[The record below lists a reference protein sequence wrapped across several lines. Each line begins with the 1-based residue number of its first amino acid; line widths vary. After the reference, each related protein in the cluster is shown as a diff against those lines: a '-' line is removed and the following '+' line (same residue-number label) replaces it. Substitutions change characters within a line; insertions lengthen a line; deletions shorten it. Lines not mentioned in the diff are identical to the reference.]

1 MIDELSPFPPNF
13 KFSDRAAICCSN
25 RSSGVYPLNQGHLTW
40 LVLSVN
46 KQFYTLPSPLR
57 PHTDTDTHTYT
68 HARTHTHTHTHTRI
82 TSGLST
88 SLHETRIV
96 KLLSSWDKE
105 LDENGMVATVLM
117 DLSKRCG
124 CIPHDLLLA
133 QLTQCGDF
141 F

>member
-1 MIDELSPFPPNF
+1 MTGTVGKQAILHPPL
-13 KFSDRAAICCSN
+13 A
-25 RSSGVYPLNQGHLTW
+25 P
-40 LVLSVN
+40 
-46 KQFYTLPSPLR
+46 PSPHR
-57 PHTDTDTHTYT
+57 HRDTHTHT
-68 HARTHTHTHTHTRI
+68 HAHTHTHTHTRI